1 MKPRDPYEIL
11 GCREIMNRIENALKQ
26 RRTVKNSKKIDAF
39 RMRMIDGES
48 RDDVADVFGY
58 ASRPSTINEWVAEIC
73 KILCPELPHLEDLI

>member
-1 MKPRDPYEIL
+1 
-11 GCREIMNRIENALKQ
+11 
-26 RRTVKNSKKIDAF
+26 
-39 RMRMIDGES
+39 MRMIDGES